1 MTTVSNIEI
10 DNRIGTSNF
19 SATSSQIKVTFPY
32 FEYSVLYDPGYAVL
46 VKDDKKSSPKE
57 DISPWAYV
65 GAALG
70 AVVVVS
76 AAVGIGYFIMSRQKR
91 RTEKALSF
99 KGKEDVEMK

>member
-10 DNRIGTSNF
+10 DDGIGSSNF
-19 SATSSQIKVTFPY
+19 SATSSKLLVTFPY
-32 FEYSVLYDPGYAVL
+32 FEYYVLYDPGYAVL

-76 AAVGIGYFIMSRQKR
+76 AAVGVGYFIMSKQKR
-91 RTEKALSF
+91 RTAKALSYSP
-99 KGKEDVEMK
+99 KDVEMN